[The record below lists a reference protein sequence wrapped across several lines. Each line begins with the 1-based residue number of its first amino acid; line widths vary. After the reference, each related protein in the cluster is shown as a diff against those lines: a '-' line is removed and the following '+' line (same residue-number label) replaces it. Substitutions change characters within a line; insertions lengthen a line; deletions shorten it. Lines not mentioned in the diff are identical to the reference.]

1 MARTKKERTPKSA
14 ERLKLI
20 RDKAKKNDGT
30 KGLSQAEFSQA
41 IIEGA
46 GLLGASSKEIADVSQ
61 QAISRYE
68 SNERPLEE
76 KAAARVIAAFP
87 DYRLDWLL
95 GKDDFMTYLEKN
107 NDVIRNARR
116 EGALLDG
123 GFRLLA
129 EVAGF
134 SIEDSIMGDEIE
146 DVVAHI
152 EDGMLVSRGDL
163 SARLNIDQLNR
174 IENQVLDFAEFLLVK
189 AIS

>member
-1 MARTKKERTPKSA
+1 MARVKKERTPKSA

-20 RDKAKKNDGT
+20 RTNA
-30 KGLSQAEFSQA
+30 GLSQAEFSEA

-46 GLLGASSKEIADVSQ
+46 GLLDASPKEVADVSQ

-68 SNERPLEE
+68 KNTRPLEE

-95 GKDDFMTYLEKN
+95 GKDDFMTYLKKN

-152 EDGMLVSRGDL
+152 EEGMLVSRGDL